1 MKKFEKK
8 DILLL
13 VSLIFSLMILI
24 PVSVLKG
31 FISEYFSFV
40 DRWASSSTN
49 FITKKIASK
58 VKSEYS
64 VSEGDFSLIEFKFV
78 KFSITI
84 NSKSVFITGDF
95 NKWQKTEL
103 LKKNSL
109 WEIEIPL
116 VKGRYRYLFVVDD
129 KEILDP
135 LNPNID
141 YYKGKKVSVIEVK

>member
-24 PVSVLKG
+24 PVSVLKD

-49 FITKKIASK
+49 FITKKIASR

-64 VSEGDFSLIEFKFV
+64 VSKGDFSLVEFKFV

-116 VKGRYRYLFVVDD
+116 VKGRYRYLFVVND

-141 YYKGKKVSVIEVK
+141 YYNGKKVSVIEVK

>member
-64 VSEGDFSLIEFKFV
+64 VSEGDFSLVEFKFV

-116 VKGRYRYLFVVDD
+116 VKGRYRYLFVVND

-141 YYKGKKVSVIEVK
+141 YYNGKKVSVIEVK

>member
-58 VKSEYS
+58 VKSEYI
-64 VSEGDFSLIEFKFV
+64 VSEGDFSLVEFKFV

-103 LKKNSL
+103 LKKNSF

-116 VKGRYRYLFVVDD
+116 VKGRYRYLFVVND

-141 YYKGKKVSVIEVK
+141 YYNGKKVSVIEVK

>member
-13 VSLIFSLMILI
+13 LSLIFSLMILI
-24 PVSVLKG
+24 PVSVLKS

-64 VSEGDFSLIEFKFV
+64 VSEGDFSLVEFKFV

-84 NSKSVFITGDF
+84 NSKSAFITGDF

-116 VKGRYRYLFVVDD
+116 VKGRYRYLFVVND

-141 YYKGKKVSVIEVK
+141 YYNGKKVSVIEVK

>member
-13 VSLIFSLMILI
+13 VSLIFFLMILI

-64 VSEGDFSLIEFKFV
+64 VSEGDFSLVEFKFV

-116 VKGRYRYLFVVDD
+116 VKGRYRYLFVVND

-141 YYKGKKVSVIEVK
+141 YYNGKKVSVIEVK

>member
-64 VSEGDFSLIEFKFV
+64 VSEGDFSLVEFKFI

-116 VKGRYRYLFVVDD
+116 VKGRYKYLFIVND

-141 YYKGKKVSVIEVK
+141 YYNGKKVSVIEVK